1 MCSVFPTLLVSVMM
15 LGMDNL
21 TSALRTSGVRLR
33 VSISHYSGLGAGM
46 SDCFFCCSLKT
57 WLRLVLF
64 SLFLVKSWRRLC
76 SGLFDILFTFYL
88 YVRSLA
94 FLRDSRDST
103 QAVFCMVAIDVL
115 FIAPSVVLRPVFC
128 TWSSLFVWVLAAVA
142 HALAPYSSVGCTVPV
157 YTVFRMRGAPPP
169 PPVCSSEDWCIGL
182 W

>member
-1 MCSVFPTLLVSVMM
+1 
-15 LGMDNL
+15 
-21 TSALRTSGVRLR
+21 
-33 VSISHYSGLGAGM
+33 M
-46 SDCFFCCSLKT
+46 SDCFLCCSLKT

-103 QAVFCMVAIDVL
+103 PAVFCMVAIDVL

-128 TWSSLFVWVLAAVA
+128 TWSSLFVWVLAAIA
-142 HALAPYSSVGCTVPV
+142 HARAPHSSVGRTVPV
-157 YTVFRMRGAPPP
+157 YTVFRMRGDSPSVYQRAASVGLVSGCPFFSLTQSVVSIRGESLVWLLRRLVSR
-169 PPVCSSEDWCIGL
+169 PVVVFYRL
-182 W
+182 A